1 MPAKPSPRTQAKTL
15 VSTLLARGEEV
26 LGVFLEELGR
36 NQRVQ
41 ERLGQTLSR
50 AAEAKRAVDKNLETV
65 LAALN
70 VPSRADYKKLMAKIE
85 ALEGGLVNL
94 GMKLDRV
101 LAQHQTTVTPPVRRK
116 PRPRVPPSPPPPPP
130 E

>member
-15 VSTLLARGEEV
+15 VSTLLERGEEV

-36 NQRVQ
+36 SQRVH
-41 ERLGQTLSR
+41 ERLGRTLSR
-50 AAEAKRAVDKNLETV
+50 AADAKRAVDKNLETV

-70 VPSRADYKKLMAKIE
+70 VPSRADYKKLLTKIE

-94 GMKLDRV
+94 GMKLDRL
-101 LAQHQTTVTPPVRRK
+101 LAQREVGAAPLARRK
-116 PRPRVPPSPPPPPP
+116 PRRHASPPLPP